1 MYKGLLKI
9 KSDYFV
15 SHDKMYKRELY
26 DTEKKGT
33 TLQGTALEPMSYELI
48 CADSDLRI

>member
-15 SHDKMYKRELY
+15 SHDEMYKRELY
-26 DTEKKGT
+26 DTEKKKDYKE
-33 TLQGTALEPMSYELI
+33 QI
-48 CADSDLRI
+48 